1 MNLLD
6 NNLSDIELRIIMRIG
21 KITAKAIIEC
31 VKAIDYLSS
40 DSKMPVTSE
49 KVHEYL
55 RMSFE
60 YVNDAIEAAII
71 LQFINNGKTLTL
83 SSDGQKLISSTTKQ
97 SQILFRK
104 QLQKL
109 PHIKQLIE
117 LILEGNNFED
127 TVRKIIVFYNIQ
139 GNEKEILY
147 SFRNL
152 IMFAN
157 IIDPE
162 GNIKK
167 E

>member
-1 MNLLD
+1 
-6 NNLSDIELRIIMRIG
+6 MRIG
-21 KITAKAIIEC
+21 KTTAKAIIEC
-31 VKAIDYLSS
+31 VKTIDYLST
-40 DSKMPVTSE
+40 DSKKTVTSE
-49 KVHEYL
+49 KVLKYL

-60 YVNDAIEAAII
+60 YVNDAIEVA
-71 LQFINNGKTLTL
+71 LMMQFINNGDILTI

-97 SQILFRK
+97 SRILFRK

-109 PHIKQLIE
+109 PQIKQLIE
-117 LILEGNNFED
+117 LISKGNNIED
-127 TVRKIIVFYNIQ
+127 AIRKIIVSYKIQ

-152 IMFAN
+152 IVFAN

-162 GNIKK
+162 GVIEK